1 MKISNR
7 DKNMFQKKV
16 QSSENLNK
24 ARYNFDLDLLNIM
37 CSFVLSSNVN
47 IKRVHMSN
55 MQLLFENIDMSI
67 YQNEPEKL
75 KRIHF
80 INRGLEARLYKD
92 LRQPTLIL
100 AYINNGIAGTDLS
113 LDKFK
118 ELSNTELEFV
128 NECVSGA
135 LKGLFIES
143 DMDRF
148 YEMYMRYKALDYR
161 EKASMQNEIE
171 NFFGQVHAKF
181 RKAQTESMFEQNFS
195 LEEGVFESNVS
206 DIYDTITAPGRF
218 ISCGMQGLN
227 MLVGGAFEA
236 TRVYVL
242 FGIGGI
248 GKSITMLNIALQMKR
263 YNKGYK
269 TKDPTKKPAI
279 LFLTQENSVEET
291 VERLF
296 KIVKNDKIRN
306 YSKQEVMD
314 ILRNEGRLVV
324 DEYDNVN
331 LLITYRPDSSIDTN
345 DLYNMI
351 EDYEDRGYEIIALFQ
366 DHIKRIKSASKIIDK
381 RLELGAVTN
390 ELKAIAQAKGFP
402 VITVSHLNREAVRK
416 VDGASGDSG
425 QSNNPAAL
433 DISKALNRA
442 DIGESLLIYDNAD
455 CVIFLNK
462 AYDMDNVPYMAF
474 TGYKLRNELVPIN
487 FFYQP
492 FTSPDSIELM
502 EDVDA
507 LYPAYLTTLIPEKF
521 ISPNKRKDA
530 VTGVEKIAIK
540 QNTIDDLENSG
551 PILSGKR
558 YTLSDIVEEVT
569 EDKPI
574 YSLNCS
580 GTSNIALKPTLMET
594 TIVEPTEEDVQNFV
608 SFVASAIVNSE
619 RKPFVVFGQK
629 QGIA

>member
-1 MKISNR
+1 MKIENR
-7 DKNMFQKKV
+7 DKSTFQKKQV
-16 QSSENLNK
+16 SQQYTNNK
-24 ARYNFDLDLLNIM
+24 AKYNFDLELLNTM
-37 CSFVLSSNVN
+37 CSFILSSNLN

-55 MQLLFENIDMSI
+55 MKLLFENIDMTV

-80 INRGLEARLYKD
+80 INKGLEARLYRD
-92 LRQPTLIL
+92 LRQPVLIL
-100 AYINNGIAGTDLS
+100 AYINDGIAGTDLDLS
-113 LDKFK
+113 KFR
-118 ELSNTELEFV
+118 ELSNTELEYV

-135 LKGLFIES
+135 LKGLFVET

-148 YEMYMRYKALDYR
+148 YELYMRYKALDYR
-161 EKASMQNEIE
+161 EKASMQGEIE
-171 NFFGQVHAKF
+171 TFFSQVHAKF

-195 LEEGVFESNVS
+195 LEEGVFEANVS

-218 ISCGMQGLN
+218 IGCGMQGLN

-242 FGIGGI
+242 FGIGGV
-248 GKSITMLNIALQMKR
+248 GKSIVMLNIALQMKR
-263 YNKGYK
+263 HNKGYK

-296 KIVKNDKIRN
+296 KIIKNDKIRN
-306 YSKQEVMD
+306 YSKQEVIE
-314 ILRNEGRLVV
+314 ILKNEGKLAV

-331 LLITYRPDSSIDTN
+331 LIITYRPDSSIDTN
-345 DLYNMI
+345 DLYNMV

-366 DHIKRIKSASKIIDK
+366 DHIKRIKSANKIVDK

-416 VDGASGDSG
+416 VDGANDNG
-425 QSNNPAAL
+425 QGGNPAAL

-455 CVIFLNK
+455 SVIFLNK
-462 AYDMDNVPYMAF
+462 AYDMDKVPYMAF
-474 TGYKLRNELVPIN
+474 TGYKLRNELVPLN

-492 FTSPDSIELM
+492 YTSPDSIELVD
-502 EDVDA
+502 DVDSM
-507 LYPAYLTTLIPEKF
+507 YPAYLTTLIPEKF
-521 ISPNKRKDA
+521 ISPNKRTDSI
-530 VTGVEKIAIK
+530 TGIDKKIAIK
-540 QNTIDDLENSG
+540 PTTIEDLEASG

-558 YTLSDIVEEVT
+558 YSLNDMVEEVV
-569 EDKPI
+569 EEKKPTI
-574 YSLNCS
+574 SLNCS
-580 GTSNIALKPTLMET
+580 GTSSIAIKPTLA
-594 TIVEPTEEDVQNFV
+594 EPTEEEVQTFV
-608 SFVASAIVNSE
+608 SFVASALNQTSK
-619 RKPFVVFGQK
+619 KPFVIFGQQK